1 MLAVMATNWYL
12 LVIDLISFI
21 DHIQV
26 KMLFKILIIFQS
38 EGSNYCSNA
47 MEKFLKKDLVIIK
60 EDNEDF
66 ENSTKCSFLIMLML
80 MVMLK

>member
-1 MLAVMATNWYL
+1 
-12 LVIDLISFI
+12 
-21 DHIQV
+21 
-26 KMLFKILIIFQS
+26 
-38 EGSNYCSNA
+38 

-80 MVMLK
+80 MVMLKYEIIVKLQENYRDSGHFIGDLTK